1 MTTHEFNNDSDQAE
15 RRRVE
20 RDTYL
25 TRAQSDADLTSQG
38 RFKKEIATRVTGVPS
53 YPQLP
58 ASSPW
63 SNAFDQNVE
72 LPLGYAVDAMPQEI
86 SRANAKRCFSRWRW
100 FGWASRLAF
109 SRQLGCDRSKELDW
123 LIHHQ
128 AQGMVMR
135 KRKADEWV
143 CHDFP
148 ICTCGRASEYSAQP
162 LHRYSANA
170 IDVGDS

>member
-15 RRRVE
+15 RWRVE

-86 SRANAKRCFSRWRW
+86 QEPTPSVASAAGVGSDGPAALPSVVNLAATEAKSLT
-100 FGWASRLAF
+100 GSPT
-109 SRQLGCDRSKELDW
+109 
-123 LIHHQ
+123 I
-128 AQGMVMR
+128 
-135 KRKADEWV
+135 KRKVW
-143 CHDFP
+143 
-148 ICTCGRASEYSAQP
+148 
-162 LHRYSANA
+162 
-170 IDVGDS
+170 